1 MYELYGPKEIPFVE
15 KKNVVSLCYRLM
27 WNLKNTGKI
36 MNFTQI
42 DRIEYAT
49 YLNKLYCVI
58 TLNDEENTNF
68 LFDLSKVY
76 GPIPTTLND
85 KDFEV
90 EPEGHVIMVTVN
102 QIKDKIKDLITEK
115 GKNANLEKVSY
126 TKEKLDRDKNK
137 QSDLTADKVE
147 KILDTE
153 KNTEI
158 RKKVLEDFQDN
169 LMKKLEK
176 KGVLLTEE
184 EED

>member
-1 MYELYGPKEIPFVE
+1 ME

-36 MNFTQI
+36 MNFNQV

-68 LFDLSKVY
+68 VFDLSKVY

-90 EPEGHVIMVTVN
+90 EPEGHIIMVTVN
-102 QIKDKIKDLITEK
+102 QIKDQLKDLIADK
-115 GKNANLEKVSY
+115 GKNASLEKVSY
-126 TKEKLDRDKNK
+126 TKEKLDRDKSK
-137 QSDLTADKVE
+137 QPELTADEVE
-147 KILDTE
+147 KVLDTE
-153 KNTEI
+153 KNTEV
-158 RKKVLEDFQDN
+158 RKEVLADFQDN

-176 KGVLLTEE
+176 KGVILTDE